1 MQHLIP
7 KHQLG
12 NIILPH
18 KVVTYDRNDA
28 RSYWGSLNN
37 NIQSGVRNERGR
49 GHRVRHGDFYYNS
62 KSGKRTGSAPQG
74 LKQVSPEF
82 DAIGLGRAIVTSL
95 GKGIVEGTVNL
106 RHVPERELYSPDKLA
121 SDRQAVIDF
130 FKSPEYSHRFT
141 EAIKTPG
148 SKLNIYDKFDVQ
160 KAATNNVTNAR
171 VVKVPDELLK
181 RDGAIATSGVDGI
194 INIPKVSPIS
204 NNTIIH
210 ELSHQSALNGSTL
223 PKSVSDWNASL
234 MPTPRD
240 IPEYYSSTLKH
251 AADLKYLSRP
261 DELRAKAINTMLWA
275 NKNGVTPSD
284 IPKLLPSKLPMDTD
298 QLYSM
303 FDDNS
308 IINYL
313 NKFLMFTG
321 AAGMANKK
329 ASPK

>member
-1 MQHLIP
+1 MPHLIP

-12 NIILPH
+12 NIILPP

-28 RSYWGSLNN
+28 RNYWGSLSHS
-37 NIQSGVRNERGR
+37 IQSGVRNEQTH
-49 GHRVRHGDFYYNS
+49 GHQVRHGDFYYNS

-82 DAIGLGRAIVTSL
+82 DAIGLGRAVVTSL

-106 RHVPERELYSPDKLA
+106 RFVPERELYSPDKLA

-130 FKSPEYSHRFT
+130 FKSPEYRHRFT
-141 EAIKTPG
+141 EAMRTPG
-148 SKLNIYDKFDVQ
+148 SKLHRCDKVDVQ

-181 RDGAIATSGVDGI
+181 RDGAWATSGVDGI

-204 NNTIIH
+204 NNTMIH

-240 IPEYYSSTLKH
+240 IPGYSNTLKH
-251 AADLKYLSRP
+251 AADLAYVSRP

-284 IPKLLPSKLPMDTD
+284 IPKLLPSELPMDTD
-298 QLYSM
+298 HIYSM